1 MNQCTETIQKNIK
14 YKNYCWKSNN
24 YLGKNRVKYNIT
36 IAILKKKQLYS
47 VDKLLLLHIP
57 IEIFFFNKFV

>member
-36 IAILKKKQLYS
+36 IAILKNKQLNS
-47 VDKLLLLHIP
+47 VQKLLLLHES
-57 IEIFFFNKFV
+57 IEYHFFFKFV